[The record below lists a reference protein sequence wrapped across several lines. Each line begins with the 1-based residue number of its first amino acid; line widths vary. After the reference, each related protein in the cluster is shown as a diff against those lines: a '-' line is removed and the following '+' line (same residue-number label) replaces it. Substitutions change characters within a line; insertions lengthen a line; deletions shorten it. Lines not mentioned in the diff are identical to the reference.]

1 MPASVWIHRAV
12 RASAALAAA
21 ALLLL
26 TLPAAA
32 APQLPDFTYQGR
44 LSQNGAPA
52 NGNFNL
58 DFALFND
65 AVAGGQVG
73 ATISEPGF
81 PVVDGLFT
89 VSLAF
94 PGAFNGTQ
102 LWLQVSVNGVPLLPR
117 QAVSS
122 APVAQ
127 YALSG
132 VISGPAGGD
141 LAGSYPAPTIA
152 SGAVTNAKIATGAVS
167 GSKIATG
174 AVTSA
179 AIADG
184 SILAVDIANGAVG
197 TSQIATDA
205 VTRAKLAGGAASGPI
220 NLSLGAGQCFDGQVA
235 TPGAQPGDLAVFAMQ
250 ATATLPAGV
259 LVMPLKVSQ
268 ADAVLT
274 RFCNVSAASATISS
288 QNVLIQTLR

>member
-1 MPASVWIHRAV
+1 MPASVWIHRAM

-94 PGAFNGTQ
+94 PGR
-102 LWLQVSVNGVPLLPR
+102 LQRHTAVAAGERERRATATAPGGVLR
-117 QAVSS
+117 
-122 APVAQ
+122 
-127 YALSG
+127 
-132 VISGPAGGD
+132 
-141 LAGSYPAPTIA
+141 
-152 SGAVTNAKIATGAVS
+152 
-167 GSKIATG
+167 
-174 AVTSA
+174 
-179 AIADG
+179 
-184 SILAVDIANGAVG
+184 
-197 TSQIATDA
+197 
-205 VTRAKLAGGAASGPI
+205 AGGAVRPQRRDQRAGRWRSRGQ
-220 NLSLGAGQCFDGQVA
+220 LSRADDC
-235 TPGAQPGDLAVFAMQ
+235 PGGGHQ
-250 ATATLPAGV
+250 
-259 LVMPLKVSQ
+259 
-268 ADAVLT
+268 
-274 RFCNVSAASATISS
+274 
-288 QNVLIQTLR
+288 

>member
-1 MPASVWIHRAV
+1 MPASVWIHRAM

-152 SGAVTNAKIATGAVS
+152 SGAVTNAKIAAGAVS
-167 GSKIATG
+167 GSKIAAG

-184 SILAVDIANGAVG
+184 SILAVDIANGAIG

-235 TPGAQPGDLAVFAMQ
+235 TPRAQPGDLAVFAMQ

-288 QNVLIQTLR
+288 QNVQIQTLR